1 MTIKPLPKIQMAV
14 TQNSQKHWF
23 IPHDQAIPRPNNE
36 SEITQILVGIYT
48 LDLAKINEVEQTV
61 YIDFYLGLQ
70 WYDSRLDP
78 SFSNA
83 NTAPYQCQLEQV
95 WHPNLHII
103 NQRHLEK
110 ELDEIVHINPQGIV
124 TYRQRFYGELAT
136 SLDLKRFP
144 FDEQTIKIE
153 LISFSYSPEEI
164 HFIEAEE
171 LNGISDEVSLIN
183 WSIKE
188 ITTHSHS
195 HYLQPEQQDYARF
208 DYQIKVKRHSH
219 FYAWR
224 VLFPVALI
232 VLMSDLVFWLEPTQI
247 IPQITLA
254 TATMV
259 SLITYQF
266 ILRQELPKMNYLTA
280 EDKVIVGSMLL
291 VFLALV
297 ESVTS
302 INLVAEGYRE
312 LALYLDDILKW
323 LVPVLFMG
331 LAAFAFWV

>member
-1 MTIKPLPKIQMAV
+1 MTINPPPKIEIAV
-14 TQNSQKHWF
+14 TQNSKKHWF
-23 IPHDQAIPRPNNE
+23 IPHDQAIPRPNDG
-36 SEITQILVGIYT
+36 SETTQILVGIYT
-48 LDLAKINEVEQTV
+48 LDLAKINEIDQTV

-70 WYDSRLDP
+70 WYDSRLD
-78 SFSNA
+78 SSLSSHNSS
-83 NTAPYQCQLEQV
+83 PYQCKLEEV

-103 NQRHLEK
+103 NQRRLNK

-124 TYRQRFYGELAT
+124 TYRQRFYGELST

-144 FDEQTIKIE
+144 FDEQVIKIE
-153 LISFSYSPEEI
+153 LISFSYSPQEI
-164 HFIEAEE
+164 HYIEADE
-171 LNGISDEVSLIN
+171 LNGISDETSLVN
-183 WSIKE
+183 WSVKE
-188 ITTHSHS
+188 ITTHSHA

-208 DYQIKVKRHSH
+208 DYEIRVKRHSS

-291 VFLALV
+291 VFIALV
-297 ESVTS
+297 ESVIS
-302 INLVAEGYRE
+302 INLVAEGYPH
-312 LALYLDDILKW
+312 LAVSLDAVLRW
-323 LVPVLFMG
+323 LVPILFMS

>member
-1 MTIKPLPKIQMAV
+1 MTV
-14 TQNSQKHWF
+14 TKDKKKHWF
-23 IPHDQAIPRPNNE
+23 IPHDQAIPRPNDDP
-36 SEITQILVGIYT
+36 EITQILVGIYT

-61 YIDFYLGLQ
+61 YVDFYLGLQ
-70 WYDSRLDP
+70 WYDARLD
-78 SFSNA
+78 SALTDGHF
-83 NTAPYQCQLEQV
+83 APYQCKLDQV
-95 WHPNLHII
+95 WHPNIHII
-103 NQRHLEK
+103 NQRHLDK
-110 ELDEIVHINPQGIV
+110 ELEEIVHINSQGIV
-124 TYRQRFYGELAT
+124 TYRQRFYGNLAT
-136 SLDLKRFP
+136 TLDLKRFP
-144 FDEQTIKIE
+144 FDEQNIKIE

-171 LNGISDEVSLIN
+171 LNGISPEISLVN
-183 WSIKE
+183 WSIKGLS
-188 ITTHSHS
+188 THSHA

-208 DYQIKVKRHSH
+208 DYQIQVKRHSS

-232 VLMSDLVFWLEPTQI
+232 VFMSDLVFWLEPTQI

-291 VFLALV
+291 VFIALV

-302 INLVAEGYRE
+302 INLVAGGYRE

-323 LVPVLFMG
+323 LVPILFMG

>member
-1 MTIKPLPKIQMAV
+1 MTIRFSARIQMAV
-14 TQNSQKHWF
+14 TQDKKKHWF
-23 IPHDQAIPRPNNE
+23 IPHDQAIPRPNND
-36 SEITQILVGIYT
+36 SETTEILVGIYT
-48 LDLAKINEVEQTV
+48 LDLVKINEIEQTV

-70 WYDSRLDP
+70 WYDSRLDSSLSDP
-78 SFSNA
+78 NF
-83 NTAPYQCQLEQV
+83 APYQCQLQEI

-110 ELDEIVHINPQGIV
+110 ELEEIAHINSQGIV
-124 TYRQRFYGELAT
+124 TYRQRYYGKLAT
-136 SLDLKRFP
+136 TLDLKRFP
-144 FDEQTIKIE
+144 FDEQIIKIE
-153 LISFSYSPEEI
+153 LISFSHSPEEI

-171 LNGISDEVSLIN
+171 LNGISPEISLVN
-183 WSIKE
+183 WSIEE
-188 ITTHSHS
+188 ISTHSHA

-208 DYQIKVKRHSH
+208 DYQIKVKRHSS

-302 INLVAEGYRE
+302 INLVAEGYLE
-312 LALYLDDILKW
+312 LALYLDDVLKW
-323 LVPVLFMG
+323 LVPVLFMS
-331 LAAFAFWV
+331 LASFAFWI

>member
-1 MTIKPLPKIQMAV
+1 MTIKPPPKIQIAI
-14 TQNSQKHWF
+14 TNNSQKHWF
-23 IPHDQAIPRPNNE
+23 IPHDQAIPRPNNG

-48 LDLAKINEVEQTV
+48 LDVAKINEVDQTV

-70 WYDSRLDP
+70 WYDSRLD
-78 SFSNA
+78 SSLSQA
-83 NTAPYQCQLEQV
+83 NLSPYQCKLDQV

-103 NQRHLEK
+103 NQRHLDK
-110 ELDEIVHINPQGIV
+110 ELDEIAHINPQGIV
-124 TYRQRFYGELAT
+124 TYRQRFYGQLAT

-144 FDEQTIKIE
+144 FDEQLIKIE

-171 LNGISDEVSLIN
+171 LNGISDEISLVN
-183 WSIKE
+183 WSFQGLS
-188 ITTHSHS
+188 THSHA

-208 DYQIKVKRHSH
+208 DYQIQVKRHSS

-232 VLMSDLVFWLEPTQI
+232 VFMSDLVFWLEPTQI

-291 VFLALV
+291 VFIALV

-302 INLVAEGYRE
+302 INLVAGGYRE

-323 LVPVLFMG
+323 LVPILFMG